1 MDNDEFVRHV
11 NYSPINEMKRL
22 YHGSKSGIQGRIV
35 PNFRLARRAID
46 FGQGFYLGESS
57 S

>member
-22 YHGSKSGIQGRIV
+22 YHGSKSGI
-35 PNFRLARRAID
+35 
-46 FGQGFYLGESS
+46 
-57 S
+57 